1 MDLTERSV
9 ISLLT
14 RDHRQVEELLG
25 RLQAASD
32 QEERRRLLDEVTA
45 EVVQHAVAE
54 ETYLYQALREAIP
67 SGAVDIEKEI
77 AAHAKIKNLL
87 QELEKTDAAGPGFE
101 PLVAKLIAEVHRD
114 IVNEEYAVFP
124 WFAEWVDEVKLAE
137 LGDQVKALR

>member
-32 QEERRRLLDEVTA
+32 PEERRRLLDEVTA

-77 AAHAKIKNLL
+77 AAHTKIKNLL
-87 QELEKTDAAGPGFE
+87 QELEKTDAAGPEFE
-101 PLVAKLIAEVHRD
+101 PLVTKLIAEVHRD

-124 WFAEWVDEVKLAE
+124 WFAEWGDEVKLAD
-137 LGDQVKALR
+137 LGDQVKAIR